1 MQTIP
6 EQGSRRF
13 ALITLLETGPAVPAL
28 RAERAF
34 DSRTGHLESCII
46 RWTVAYNFALCIPF
60 SPLEYK
66 RKRIFA
72 APGCGGHELS
82 ISAPMISDSKMREFL
97 EPANLAAS
105 LSAAHVSTA
114 GPIVRPTLHDEV
126 VERLRT
132 LIVEGDLLPESR
144 IPELVI
150 CRQLGISRTPL
161 REALKVLAAEGL
173 VTLVPHQGA
182 VVTKLDAELVD
193 YMFQVLESLEP
204 LAGELACSHMPQPAI
219 DEVCRWHDQMIGHY
233 KRRQRGEFFHLN
245 RRIHEAI
252 VKGCG
257 NPILIGVY
265 QGLGSRVRYARYME
279 NLSAES
285 WKQAVQEHRE
295 IRDALAARNG
305 KRLARILKQHLR
317 NKREYVKSAL
327 TAAQ

>member
-1 MQTIP
+1 MTP
-6 EQGSRRF
+6 
-13 ALITLLETGPAVPAL
+13 
-28 RAERAF
+28 
-34 DSRTGHLESCII
+34 
-46 RWTVAYNFALCIPF
+46 
-60 SPLEYK
+60 
-66 RKRIFA
+66 
-72 APGCGGHELS
+72 
-82 ISAPMISDSKMREFL
+82 DSKIPGSA
-97 EPANLAAS
+97 EPANPIAAP
-105 LSAAHVSTA
+105 SAATVSAA

-126 VERLRT
+126 VERLRS

-144 IPELVI
+144 VPEMAI
-150 CRQLGISRTPL
+150 CTQLGISRTPL

-204 LAGELACSHMPQPAI
+204 LAGELACLHMPQPAI
-219 DEVCRWHDQMIGHY
+219 DEVCQWHDQMIAHY
-233 KRRQRGEFFHLN
+233 RHRERGEFFHLN

-265 QGLGSRVRYARYME
+265 QGLGSRVRYARYMV
-279 NLSAES
+279 NLSPAS
-285 WKQAVQEHRE
+285 WKQAVEEHRE
-295 IRDALAARNG
+295 IRDALVARNG

-327 TAAQ
+327 TTTKTTGV